1 MFEKLILTKTAA
13 TFVGTGALE
22 MEFAGAFGL
31 PEKWHLI
38 SNFTNQAKCSVKQL
52 LNCWENLYF
61 EGNKKISSTY
71 NWA

>member
-1 MFEKLILTKTAA
+1 
-13 TFVGTGALE
+13 

-38 SNFTNQAKCSVKQL
+38 SNFTNQAKGSVKQL